1 MLAGQVDCDNDPRD
15 GGLLAGRVAL
25 ERAVGLYLAKTSL
38 FDYAVSVR
46 PTHISGKSIFISVS
60 WLGAHEHARDR
71 EGSVRAGPILAYR
84 QDSQH
89 V

>member
-15 GGLLAGRVAL
+15 GGLLADRVAL

-46 PTHISGKSIFISVS
+46 PTHISGKSIFSS
-60 WLGAHEHARDR
+60 FAWDGAHEHGRDR
-71 EGSVRAGPILAYR
+71 EGSVRPEAILAYR